1 MYVTGFVIPV
11 PEQNREDYLK
21 LCERAGA
28 DFRAAGALE
37 LMEAWEDNIEAG
49 KQTDL
54 RTAVKAEPG
63 EKIVFSWIVWPDRD
77 TADRAFAA
85 MREDPGPADMPFDG
99 KRMIYGGFVPM
110 YTMGREG

>member
-11 PEQNREDYLK
+11 PEQNKADYLK
-21 LCERAGA
+21 LCERAA
-28 DFRAAGALE
+28 SDFRAAGALE
-37 LMEAWEDNIEAG
+37 LMEAWEDNIEDG

-77 TADRAFAA
+77 TADRCFAA
-85 MREDPGPADMPFDG
+85 MREDPGPADMSFDG
-99 KRMIYGGFVPM
+99 KRMIYGGFEPIF
-110 YTMGREG
+110 TMGRE